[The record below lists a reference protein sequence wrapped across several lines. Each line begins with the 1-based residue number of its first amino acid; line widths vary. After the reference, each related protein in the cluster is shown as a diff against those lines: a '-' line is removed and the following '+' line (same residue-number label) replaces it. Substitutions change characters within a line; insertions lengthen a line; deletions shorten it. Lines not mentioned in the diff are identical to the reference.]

1 MSPIMQREIAN
12 LIGRERSN
20 IRMDYTPFDVQLYA
34 RSLIVALTGTW
45 HFSAI
50 TLNVHLYHDVRWT
63 QEDVDRYRRVLEE
76 VFGIELAIVPFF
88 CARTV
93 GDVCERVTRA
103 LVREGRMRSGAPP
116 AA

>member
-1 MSPIMQREIAN
+1 MRREIAT

-20 IRMDYTPFDVQLYA
+20 VRTDYTSFDVQLYA

-50 TLNVHLYHDVRWT
+50 TLDVHLYRDVRWN
-63 QEDVDRYRRVLEE
+63 QADVARYREVLEA
-76 VFGIELAIVPFF
+76 VFGVTLPPVPFL

-93 GDVCERVTRA
+93 GDVCERVMRE
-103 LVREGRMRSGAPP
+103 LGREGRMRSGMPP